1 MKVSVANSVIVGFDS
16 AGEPELRL
24 GDKGAL
30 EIVFNFMPPLNE
42 TGDPNPHPVFD
53 TFEVVL
59 TKALGVEVVRDDRE
73 LFVIP
78 KPQSDTMAKTKVFLE
93 TFWAV
98 TWPKLSTGSP

>member
-1 MKVSVANSVIVGFDS
+1 MTSVTGFDS
-16 AGEPELRL
+16 AGEPEIRF
-24 GDKGAL
+24 GDSGAL

-42 TGDPNPHPVFD
+42 TGDANPHRVFD

-59 TKALGVEVVRDDRE
+59 AKALGVEVVRDDRE

-78 KPQSDTMAKTKVFLE
+78 KPQADTVAKTKIFLE

-98 TWPKLSTGSP
+98 TWPKLSTVAP